1 MDLVADTQFTVA
13 ALLAVLI
20 GYAVVRLAQQIFDE
34 LNILSSPVSP
44 SEQSEQWPYKPSAT
58 YTVYLYG
65 FILTDKR
72 AGLSRVIE
80 RGVKSIEF
88 LLTFLLFSILPTLLE
103 LIFVFVV
110 LWLKFDWRYAVVML
124 FTIGGY
130 AVYTITVTEWRIR
143 FRRLMNEATNT
154 PTRGRWTVC

>member
-1 MDLVADTQFTVA
+1 MAGRRQGDKAACALAVALMTLQKVATVSVPLIYGVAVDLVADTQFTVA

-34 LNILSSPVSP
+34 LKHFVFARVG
-44 SEQSEQWPYKPSAT
+44 QRASEQWPYKLPPLHGLSLRFHLNRQT
-58 YTVYLYG
+58 G
-65 FILTDKR
+65 
-72 AGLSRVIE
+72 GLSRVIE

-110 LWLKFDWRYAVVML
+110 VV
-124 FTIGGY
+124 
-130 AVYTITVTEWRIR
+130 VKV
-143 FRRLMNEATNT
+143 
-154 PTRGRWTVC
+154 